1 MSRRSLPWKDSG
13 SAGFQRLASDGKR
26 LSSELATR
34 EAFARLRLFLIA
46 ARGRIH
52 GNIRLAKPGW
62 RPLSVGF
69 NPPEEPHASRIDVAG
84 ARFFIIELDL
94 DWLERARSH
103 AIPLV
108 ASATFREGPLSWLG
122 VRLYKEFRFPDEVSH
137 LVAEA
142 VVLEMMAEYARQ
154 LSPRC
159 SKPRRGYVERTSSFD
174 RGLPSRLHLPRSPKH
189 RACTRFTSLGFSAD
203 TIAAPLAITSEGCGS
218 NSWPRGSLC
227 PTIL

>member
-1 MSRRSLPWKDSG
+1 LLLEGAYTETYGWRSLD
-13 SAGFQRLASDGKR
+13 
-26 LSSELATR
+26 
-34 EAFARLRLFLIA
+34 
-46 ARGRIH
+46 
-52 GNIRLAKPGW
+52 W

-159 SKPRRGYVERTSSFD
+159 SKPPSWLRRADEFIRSRFAEPLTLAEIAEASGVHPVHLARVFRRHYRCTVGDYVRRLRVEFVA
-174 RGLPSRLHLPRSPKH
+174 SRLAVSDDPLS
-189 RACTRFTSLGFSAD
+189 D
-203 TIAAPLAITSEGCGS
+203 IAAGAGFADQSHLTRTFKRYIGLTPSQFRRARR
-218 NSWPRGSLC
+218 PR
-227 PTIL
+227 